1 MERLST
7 LLKAVRFNHDKE
19 GDLRAIVSLDKE
31 IEKYESRITQLT
43 LPARFGMYK
52 PQVKDV
58 PVKDVDSYTLD
69 DDDDGEQADSRSS
82 YMDKHPDHRRRK
94 MF

>member
-1 MERLST
+1 MMTEEDRNDCIQMN
-7 LLKAVRFNHDKE
+7 LLAKAVRFNHDKS
-19 GDLRAIVSLDKE
+19 GKFKVMVTPDKE

-58 PVKDVDSYTLD
+58 PEDVDSYTLD
-69 DDDDGEQADSRSS
+69 DDGKE
-82 YMDKHPDHRRRK
+82 
-94 MF
+94 